1 MQIDQND
8 HKQVLVILQCVADHS
23 GYTLDKLCGPRRYQP
38 LAFYRQM
45 AYRLIKD
52 LLKISNQD
60 VANEL
65 GGRHATAVCHG
76 VEAISGYIETDQ
88 EIRSTYREIEAGCV
102 DALAKNN
109 FSPAAMLRRENL

>member
-1 MQIDQND
+1 MQIDHND
-8 HKQVLVILQCVADHS
+8 HKLALVILQCVADHS
-23 GYTLDKLCGPRRYQP
+23 GYTLDKLCGPRRFQP
-38 LAFYRQM
+38 LALYRQM

-52 LLKISNQD
+52 LLKISIKD

-65 GGRHATAVCHG
+65 GGRHRTAACNG

-88 EIRSTYREIEAGCV
+88 AIRSTYREIEARCV

-109 FSPAAMLRRENL
+109 FSPAAMLRRESL